1 MVDDAEKAKP
11 VILTPYVPPPQQ
23 GETLS
28 TLMKGTAVVAIGC
41 SLVLAWGPQALI
53 AGIILGI
60 VLLIF
65 FGIFSAKVGVS
76 RQETL
81 LLSLA
86 IASERSIP
94 LSAAA
99 LAFAEQYGNAY
110 RQRVQ
115 MLAMFLDEGVPL
127 PRAMERV
134 RGLVSG
140 ESRILA
146 AIGWDAGQLGPALRQ
161 AAAMKLLRQSSW
173 GAVLGRVSYLTWMLI
188 WMQVIFSFIMYFIV
202 PKFEAIFSDFGVPL
216 PQITISV
223 IDASHRLVSFAP
235 LTGLLILAEVLI
247 VVLIPLSFVNSYE
260 IDLAVVDSL
269 FRRKHVGLILRSL
282 ALTVDGG
289 KPIESGLA
297 LLARDYPSSWVQVRL
312 RLILDATRRGES
324 WTSSF
329 QHYGLLSKSEAQTLD
344 AASRVGNLGWVLRE
358 LAESSDRRLGYRL
371 QLWSQFLFPVAVLA
385 VGIVVFLVCV
395 AYFAPLVTLIMRL
408 SG

>member
-23 GETLS
+23 GVTLS

-173 GAVLGRVSYLTWMLI
+173 GAVLGRVSYLTWML
-188 WMQVIFSFIMYFIV
+188 MYFIV

>member
-1 MVDDAEKAKP
+1 
-11 VILTPYVPPPQQ
+11 
-23 GETLS
+23 
-28 TLMKGTAVVAIGC
+28 
-41 SLVLAWGPQALI
+41 
-53 AGIILGI
+53 
-60 VLLIF
+60 
-65 FGIFSAKVGVS
+65 
-76 RQETL
+76 
-81 LLSLA
+81 
-86 IASERSIP
+86 
-94 LSAAA
+94 
-99 LAFAEQYGNAY
+99 
-110 RQRVQ
+110 
-115 MLAMFLDEGVPL
+115 
-127 PRAMERV
+127 
-134 RGLVSG
+134 
-140 ESRILA
+140 
-146 AIGWDAGQLGPALRQ
+146 
-161 AAAMKLLRQSSW
+161 
-173 GAVLGRVSYLTWMLI
+173 
-188 WMQVIFSFIMYFIV
+188 MQVIFSFIMYFIV

>member
-1 MVDDAEKAKP
+1 
-11 VILTPYVPPPQQ
+11 
-23 GETLS
+23 
-28 TLMKGTAVVAIGC
+28 
-41 SLVLAWGPQALI
+41 
-53 AGIILGI
+53 
-60 VLLIF
+60 
-65 FGIFSAKVGVS
+65 
-76 RQETL
+76 
-81 LLSLA
+81 
-86 IASERSIP
+86 
-94 LSAAA
+94 
-99 LAFAEQYGNAY
+99 
-110 RQRVQ
+110 